1 MPFDAKESLES
12 FKKAFLLFQDQGD
25 VSGSYLA
32 WAEVVVLLTHE
43 EDDWALLAPWVEWLT
58 EQIRLHPQFPSPKI
72 EAKVAVSLAGA
83 LLILRPQHP
92 DLKKWM
98 ERSLKL
104 SREIKDVHLNMR
116 ALITVAHWCQWIG
129 DMARG
134 GMLIE
139 QLERIGQ
146 PASTSPLLMIVK
158 KWMEACVCNLGPA
171 ADYGSALGQV
181 KEGMKTARET
191 GISFWNPML
200 HAQAVVACLNQGD
213 LARAGNF
220 LQEMRSA
227 LKSTQRVVSCQYHYL
242 SAWYYLLLGDCS
254 RALFASKTAVNLALE
269 IGSASQ
275 EIICRLEMA
284 QILKSAGEMKNAA
297 LQLNLA
303 DELIPQCGS
312 LTLEFSYLMA
322 KAQFTLDE
330 DEESAGLEFLRRA
343 MALGRSQGYVS
354 MYYWWEPSVMARLC
368 ARALE
373 EGIEVEHVRNLI
385 RKRNLRPDSS
395 GRPSENWPWPLK
407 IYTLG
412 QFKLERDGK
421 RLVFPGKAPQKA
433 FFLLKALIALGG
445 REVRQE
451 QVIDL
456 LWPESEG
463 DTAHIAFKTL
473 LSRLRQLLGVKD
485 VITLQGGKVGFN
497 PEFCWV
503 DTWAFEKRFSRAKE
517 AWEDK
522 RSADRLGKATRL
534 TEAALAVYKGHFL
547 RCDEGYDWTSPQR
560 ERIRRKFLFLTNKL
574 GEHMLET
581 KNWKEAVEH
590 YEKAI
595 EIDPLPEEFHQNL
608 MMGYLQLGQCHE
620 GIAVYRRFRKNI
632 SGGTGMVPS
641 RKIEALYQSLLNG
654 QTYPAEQAA

>member
-1 MPFDAKESLES
+1 
-12 FKKAFLLFQDQGD
+12 
-25 VSGSYLA
+25 
-32 WAEVVVLLTHE
+32 
-43 EDDWALLAPWVEWLT
+43 
-58 EQIRLHPQFPSPKI
+58 
-72 EAKVAVSLAGA
+72 
-83 LLILRPQHP
+83 
-92 DLKKWM
+92 
-98 ERSLKL
+98 
-104 SREIKDVHLNMR
+104 
-116 ALITVAHWCQWIG
+116 
-129 DMARG
+129 
-134 GMLIE
+134 
-139 QLERIGQ
+139 
-146 PASTSPLLMIVK
+146 
-158 KWMEACVCNLGPA
+158 
-171 ADYGSALGQV
+171 
-181 KEGMKTARET
+181 
-191 GISFWNPML
+191 
-200 HAQAVVACLNQGD
+200 
-213 LARAGNF
+213 
-220 LQEMRSA
+220 MRSA

-284 QILKSAGEMKNAA
+284 QILKSAGERKNAA

-312 LTLEFSYLMA
+312 LTLEYSYLMA

-395 GRPSENWPWPLK
+395 GRASENWPWPLK

-547 RCDEGYDWTSPQR
+547 QCDEGYEWTSPQR
-560 ERIRRKFLFLTNKL
+560 ERLRRKFLFLTNKL

-632 SGGTGMVPS
+632 SGGTGMMPS

-654 QTYPAEQAA
+654 QTYPAERAA